1 MSDTYVMQLHRDH
14 ATAVREETDLE
25 LPEQGCS
32 EATVLEDL
40 ELPDLVEADADPGW
54 NPRETASG
62 ALNADQQAQA
72 LALHNAVRGRPH
84 RDFVYDVN
92 QMALAGG
99 KVGNKYHTADFAVA
113 CEKFA
118 NDDLEKVTQQSLQI
132 ILPGLGVKS
141 DLEGAEN
148 PPLGVNDETTGA
160 EPQAKRHRGGRAA
173 RGRLSRQLRLLARR

>member
-141 DLEGAEN
+141 DLEW
-148 PPLGVNDETTGA
+148 
-160 EPQAKRHRGGRAA
+160 
-173 RGRLSRQLRLLARR
+173 RGRRTSQKTPRYARCPRSFV